1 MHISVS
7 FWTFCLYNW
16 LSIYFLNQY
25 YTTLIISF
33 KMLVDN
39 FPLNSYLFLKLLMLV
54 SSFFQTIYRI
64 IWLRSLEVQLR
75 FCFKLYHHL
84 RGKWTFQNTQTIQE
98 RNQSKHDFPKPETF
112 DRMFPLS
119 SHSILSTYSNL
130 CFLHRPKIEMTNTQR
145 FTCSQLRK

>member
-98 RNQSKHDFPKPETF
+98 RNQSKHDFSKTWNIWQDVSSLFTFYIKHLFKPLF
-112 DRMFPLS
+112 FAQAQDR
-119 SHSILSTYSNL
+119 ND
-130 CFLHRPKIEMTNTQR
+130 
-145 FTCSQLRK
+145 